1 MMKAAVLTNY
11 GNVPEYQDFAE
22 PKVMNDHQLMVSPKA
37 SSIKQLDI
45 SKAAGKHYTN
55 FDPLPAVMGMD
66 GVAELDDGTRIYAM
80 GLTGMMAERAIIDKQ
95 NFIKLPNGLDSVKA
109 AALPNA
115 LMGSDLALIEKG
127 KIKQG
132 DVVFVNGATGATGM
146 MAVQLAKFHGASKI
160 IATGRNS
167 KILDHLKTIG
177 ADKTI
182 LINEPDEQIV
192 KNVVSTYSEAPFDIV
207 IDYLWGHPAEVIF
220 DAFRKIKLAKHLKY
234 ITVGGMAGS
243 DIQLSS
249 QIFRSK
255 DIELIGSGIGSFSSN
270 VFQNY
275 LRNNL
280 PLVFDYAASG
290 HLDMNL
296 NVFPLS
302 QISTAWVAHGRSVV
316 TI

>member
-1 MMKAAVLTNY
+1 M
-11 GNVPEYQDFAE
+11 
-22 PKVMNDHQLMVSPKA
+22 
-37 SSIKQLDI
+37 
-45 SKAAGKHYTN
+45 
-55 FDPLPAVMGMD
+55 
-66 GVAELDDGTRIYAM
+66 
-80 GLTGMMAERAIIDKQ
+80 
-95 NFIKLPNGLDSVKA
+95 
-109 AALPNA
+109 
-115 LMGSDLALIEKG
+115 
-127 KIKQG
+127 
-132 DVVFVNGATGATGM
+132 
-146 MAVQLAKFHGASKI
+146 
-160 IATGRNS
+160 
-167 KILDHLKTIG
+167 
-177 ADKTI
+177 
-182 LINEPDEQIV
+182 
-192 KNVVSTYSEAPFDIV
+192 